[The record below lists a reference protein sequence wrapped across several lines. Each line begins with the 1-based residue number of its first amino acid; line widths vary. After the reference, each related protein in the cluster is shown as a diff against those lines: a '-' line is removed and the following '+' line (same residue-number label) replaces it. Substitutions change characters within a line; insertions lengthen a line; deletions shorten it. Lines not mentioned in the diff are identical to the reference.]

1 MYKVIWKDTDNVVC
15 ERDFA
20 NLAPAMD
27 WAKVLE
33 VFVTIKG
40 DDMEVVGMFGADSI
54 KEGVCPDGIAYDW
67 KKRRV

>member
-15 ERDFA
+15 ERDFD

-33 VFVTIKG
+33 VFVTIKS
-40 DDMEVVGMFGADSI
+40 DNMEVVGMFGADSI